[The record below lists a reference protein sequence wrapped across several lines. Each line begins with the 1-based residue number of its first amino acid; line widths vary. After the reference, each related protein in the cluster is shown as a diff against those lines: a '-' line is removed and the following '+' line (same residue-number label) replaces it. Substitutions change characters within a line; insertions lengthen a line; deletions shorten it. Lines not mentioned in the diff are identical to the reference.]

1 MTINLELDVNE
12 VNTIL
17 QVLAKAPYDVAAPLI
32 EKIRTQGQPQVT
44 EEPAEA

>member
-1 MTINLELDVNE
+1 MIIKIELDVNE
-12 VNTIL
+12 INTIL

-32 EKIRTQGQPQVT
+32 EKIRTQGQSQIT